1 MEWFEKVK
9 ITGYNWIDVKAPNEA
24 SGKDRIL
31 VKDDKSVIWAR
42 FYDLQT
48 NEPIFVG
55 RDSQPKKTV
64 AEIENERRIGY
75 AYYVT
80 TPLKLITDE
89 YPKWA
94 NSRGIKK

>member
-1 MEWFEKVK
+1 M
-9 ITGYNWIDVKAPNEA
+9 G
-24 SGKDRIL
+24 
-31 VKDDKSVIWAR
+31 R

-55 RDSQPKKTV
+55 RDSQPKKTI
-64 AEIENERRIGY
+64 AEVENERRIGY

-80 TPLKLITDE
+80 NPLKLISEE

-94 NSRGIKK
+94 AKWGIKQ